1 MTALSDFFSD
11 FLSGLNPEKLL
22 DILRYDPQSPLIFS
36 SGTFLWLFILFLGV
50 YMLMGRTYWLRIVYV
65 VGFSLFF
72 YYKSSGLAVI
82 LLLLATTSDFFIA
95 RCLSRATTPRGR
107 KGWVLLSLL
116 VNLGILSY
124 FKYFNFI
131 GTLLVGLVQ
140 EVGLVIN
147 RPEWI
152 MTEWTTWDIVLP
164 VGISFYTF
172 QTMSYI
178 IDVYRGDIKPLG
190 RWIEYVFYVSFFPQL
205 VAGPIVRAKDFIPQI
220 GRKPFLGR
228 AEYGEALMLIMSG
241 LFKKAIIS
249 DYISLNFVDRIFD
262 APTLYT
268 GVENLLGVYGYALQI
283 YCDFSGYSDMAIGIA
298 LILGFRFNI
307 NFDSPY
313 RSASITE
320 FWRRWHISLS
330 SWLRDYLYI
339 PLGGNRKGTLRT
351 YLNLLITM
359 LLGGLWHGAASRFVL
374 WGAIHGVALALHK
387 LWCRFVPSSA
397 RSSEELPVWRRWLG
411 RILTFHLVCLAW
423 IFFRAEDM
431 PTALAVLEQITSH
444 FHPEVLWQFVEGYRW
459 VVVLMALGYLLH
471 LSPTGL
477 VQRVQRG
484 VTEAPFALQVL
495 MLTGLIFLVI
505 QMRSAEVQ
513 PFIYFQF

>member
-1 MTALSDFFSD
+1 MKSLLDFFSG
-11 FLSGLNPEKLL
+11 LSLEKLFNL
-22 DILRYDPQSPLIFS
+22 LHYDPHSPLIFS
-36 SGTFLWLFILFLGV
+36 SGAFLWLFILFLGV
-50 YMLMGRTYWLRIVYV
+50 YMLMEHRHRLRIAYV
-65 VGFSLFF
+65 VAFSLFF
-72 YYKSSGLAVI
+72 YYKSSGFAVV
-82 LLLLATTSDFFIA
+82 LLLLATTSDFYIGRFLSMAESSKA
-95 RCLSRATTPRGR
+95 RL
-107 KGWVLLSLL
+107 GWVWLSLL
-116 VNLGILSY
+116 INLGILSY

-131 GTLLVGLVQ
+131 GSLLVGLFQ
-140 EVGLVIN
+140 EIGLVLN
-147 RPEWI
+147 RPEWV
-152 MTEWTTWDIVLP
+152 MTEWTPWDIVLP

-178 IDVYRGDIKPLG
+178 IDIYRGDIKPLG
-190 RWIEYVFYVSFFPQL
+190 RWIDYIFYVSFFPQL

-220 GRKPFLGR
+220 GRTPFLGR
-228 AEYGEALMLIMSG
+228 AEYAEALMLIISG

-249 DYISLNFVDRIFD
+249 DYISLNFVDRVFD

-313 RSASITE
+313 RSSSITE

-359 LLGGLWHGAASRFVL
+359 LLGGLWHGAAARFVL
-374 WGAIHGVALALHK
+374 WGGIHGIALAVHK
-387 LWCRFVPSSA
+387 CWSHFFPASALSSC
-397 RSSEELPVWRRWLG
+397 EQPLWRRWFG
-411 RILTFHLVCLAW
+411 RFVTFHLVCLAW
-423 IFFRAEDM
+423 VFFRAEDM
-431 PTALAVLEQITSH
+431 TTALSVLKQIVGH
-444 FHPEVLWQFVEGYRW
+444 FDPQILWQFVDGYCG
-459 VVVLMALGYLLH
+459 VVCLMALGYILH
-471 LSPTGL
+471 FLPTDW
-477 VQRVQRG
+477 VKHAQHMVARS
-484 VTEAPFALQVL
+484 PFALQVL
-495 MLTGLIFLVI
+495 MLVVLIFAIV